1 MNALTGIVSLII
13 LFYLTKKFWSM
24 HFSRLFLVLF
34 SQFCFLFSLFMVRYQ
49 QKRCRCRAQSGVRC
63 GNKRLKSE
71 YTMKHIKFQR
81 ALFFTYVLISFLVL
95 MIFAIFFYHYMAKH
109 LTEKEL
115 RSLSALN
122 ASFAAQTD
130 AVIRDIDIT
139 SANINYS
146 SLMQSRLDEHY
157 GVDLSYDSLTK
168 LADLFVTINGSDIK
182 ADQINFYS
190 LDGRLA
196 RVGMVTTTGTI
207 DVNDL
212 PWLEQT
218 IALGGK
224 KTIGLPY
231 CTDAYSKSAKYS
243 EWFISLY
250 RAYSNQYGQ
259 KVGAIETVKR
269 CKSVFK
275 SIITYQKATKTA
287 PASVYVFNEDGILLF
302 PYAQTDEF
310 QGACLIYYEQAVKSD
325 SLSAGGGSFYNPN
338 TQTKEYFCCERSSY
352 TNWTYI
358 SVQEESVVLKPLHR
372 LVSITFLAVFVLLA
386 AAVYLSYYFSG
397 ILIRPISHLK
407 HIIQRLELDTLGEER
422 TDNYNTTFVELED
435 LYKAF
440 QNMNDKLKVS
450 MHDLLASE
458 QQEFKAMNLA
468 LQSQANPHFY
478 YNTLSSIIVLSE
490 NNQNEDVIRLCRN
503 LTQIMR
509 YITDSSTT
517 VTTIGE
523 EMEYVK
529 KYLYCIKIRYQS
541 SLSYTLD
548 IEPRLLDIPIPKLL
562 IQPLVE
568 NAIKYGTDCEP
579 PWSLSITGKQY
590 EDRWQIDIV
599 DSGKGFSED
608 ALQRIS
614 RNIAEVSENTGI
626 PKLHINGL
634 GIVNVY
640 LRWKFHAKEKM
651 IFTYGNTVDG
661 HGICSVGQKILQE
674 NERTQP
680 ES

>member
-1 MNALTGIVSLII
+1 
-13 LFYLTKKFWSM
+13 
-24 HFSRLFLVLF
+24 
-34 SQFCFLFSLFMVRYQ
+34 
-49 QKRCRCRAQSGVRC
+49 
-63 GNKRLKSE
+63 
-71 YTMKHIKFQR
+71 MKHIKFQR
-81 ALFFTYVLISFLVL
+81 ALFFTYILISFLVL
-95 MIFAIFFYHYMAKH
+95 MIFAVFFYQYMAKH
-109 LTEKEL
+109 LMEKEL
-115 RSLSALN
+115 SSLSALN
-122 ASFAAQTD
+122 SSFAAQTD

-146 SLMQSRLDEHY
+146 SLMQSKLDEHY
-157 GVDLSYDSLTK
+157 SLDLSYDSLTE

-196 RVGMVTTTGTI
+196 RVGMATTTGT
-207 DVNDL
+207 VNTDDL
-212 PWLEQT
+212 PWLEET
-218 IALGGK
+218 LARGGK

-259 KVGAIETVKR
+259 KVGAIETIKR
-269 CKSVFK
+269 CKTVFK
-275 SIITYQKATKTA
+275 SIISYQKATKDS
-287 PASVYVFNEDGILLF
+287 PASVYVFNEDGILIF
-302 PYAQTDEF
+302 PYDRAEELQDT
-310 QGACLIYYEQAVKSD
+310 CLIYYEQATTPA
-325 SLSAGGGSFYNPN
+325 SLTSGGGSFYNPA
-338 TQTKEYFCCERSSY
+338 TQTKQYFCCERSSY
-352 TNWTYI
+352 TGWTYI
-358 SVQEESVVLKPLHR
+358 SAQEESVVLKPLHR
-372 LVSITFLAVFVLLA
+372 LVSITLLAVFILLA
-386 AAVYLSYYFSG
+386 AAIYLSYYFSG

-422 TDNYNTTFVELED
+422 TDNYNTTFVELEE

-490 NNQNEDVIRLCRN
+490 QNQNEDVIRLCRN

-509 YITDSSTT
+509 YITDSGTAVTT
-517 VTTIGE
+517 VGE
-523 EMEYVK
+523 EIEYVK

-541 SLSYTLD
+541 SLNYTLD
-548 IEPRLLDIPIPKLL
+548 IAPELLDIPIPKLV

-568 NAIKYGTDCEP
+568 NAIKYGTDCAP
-579 PWSLSITGKQY
+579 PWSLSITGKRY
-590 EDRWQIDIV
+590 EDRWQIDIL
-599 DSGKGFSED
+599 DSGNGFSEE
-608 ALQRIS
+608 ALERIA
-614 RNIAEVSENTGI
+614 RNIAEATENTGI
-626 PKLHINGL
+626 PKLQIDGL

-640 LRWKFHAKEKM
+640 LRWKFFAKETM
-651 IFTYGNTVDG
+651 LFAYGNTPEK
-661 HGICSVGQKILQE
+661 HGSYSIGQRIQKSAE
-674 NERTQP
+674 EER
-680 ES
+680 

>member
-1 MNALTGIVSLII
+1 
-13 LFYLTKKFWSM
+13 
-24 HFSRLFLVLF
+24 
-34 SQFCFLFSLFMVRYQ
+34 
-49 QKRCRCRAQSGVRC
+49 
-63 GNKRLKSE
+63 
-71 YTMKHIKFQR
+71 MKPIKFQR
-81 ALFFTYVLISFLVL
+81 ALFFTYVLISFLVV
-95 MIFAIFFYHYMAKH
+95 MIFAVFFYHYMAKH

-115 RSLSALN
+115 SSLSALN

-146 SLMQSRLDEHY
+146 SLMQSKLDEHY
-157 GVDLSYDSLTK
+157 GLDLSYDSLTD

-196 RVGMVTTTGTI
+196 RVGMATTIGTVDI
-207 DVNDL
+207 DEL
-212 PWLEQT
+212 PWLEET
-218 IALGGK
+218 MARGGK

-275 SIITYQKATKTA
+275 SIISYQKGTKNP

-302 PYAQTDEF
+302 PYDRAEELQN
-310 QGACLIYYEQAVKSD
+310 ACMIYYEQAKQPD
-325 SLSAGGGSFYNPN
+325 FLTAGSGSFYNPN

-372 LVSITFLAVFVLLA
+372 LVSITLLAVLVLLA

-422 TDNYNTTFVELED
+422 TDNYNTTFVELEE

-490 NNQNEDVIRLCRN
+490 QNQNEDVIRLCRN

-509 YITDSSTT
+509 YITDGSKTITT
-517 VTTIGE
+517 LGE
-523 EMEYVK
+523 EIEYVR
-529 KYLYCIKIRYQS
+529 KYLFCIKIRYQS
-541 SLSYTLD
+541 SLNYTLD
-548 IEPRLLDIPIPKLL
+548 IAPELLDIPVPKLI
-562 IQPLVE
+562 IQPLVK
-568 NAIKYGTDCEP
+568 NAIKYGTDCAP

-590 EDRWQIDIV
+590 QDKWQIDIV
-599 DSGKGFSED
+599 DSGDGFSEE
-608 ALQRIS
+608 ALERIS
-614 RNIAEVSENTGI
+614 QNIAESSESTGI
-626 PKLHINGL
+626 PKLQINGL

-640 LRWKFHAKEKM
+640 LRWKFFAKENM
-651 IFTYGNTVDG
+651 IFAYGNTPEK
-661 HGICSVGQKILQE
+661 HGFYSVGQRIPGSSSGEGAADAK
-674 NERTQP
+674 ND
-680 ES
+680 

>member
-1 MNALTGIVSLII
+1 
-13 LFYLTKKFWSM
+13 
-24 HFSRLFLVLF
+24 
-34 SQFCFLFSLFMVRYQ
+34 
-49 QKRCRCRAQSGVRC
+49 
-63 GNKRLKSE
+63 
-71 YTMKHIKFQR
+71 MKHIKFQR
-81 ALFFTYVLISFLVL
+81 ALFFTYILISFLVL
-95 MIFAIFFYHYMAKH
+95 MIFAVFFYQYMAKH
-109 LTEKEL
+109 LMEKEL
-115 RSLSALN
+115 SSLSALN
-122 ASFAAQTD
+122 SSFAAQTD

-146 SLMQSRLDEHY
+146 SLMQSKLDEHY
-157 GVDLSYDSLTK
+157 SLDLSYDSLSE

-196 RVGMVTTTGTI
+196 RVGMATTTGTV
-207 DVNDL
+207 DTDDL
-212 PWLEQT
+212 PWLEET
-218 IALGGK
+218 LARGGK

-259 KVGAIETVKR
+259 KVGAIETIKR
-269 CKSVFK
+269 CKTVFK
-275 SIITYQKATKTA
+275 SIISYQKATKDS
-287 PASVYVFNEDGILLF
+287 PASVYVFNEDGILIF
-302 PYAQTDEF
+302 PYDRAEELQDT
-310 QGACLIYYEQAVKSD
+310 CLIYYEQATTPA
-325 SLSAGGGSFYNPN
+325 SLTSGGGSFFNPA
-338 TQTKEYFCCERSSY
+338 TQTKQYFCCERSSY
-352 TNWTYI
+352 TGWTYI
-358 SVQEESVVLKPLHR
+358 SAQEESVVLKPLHR
-372 LVSITFLAVFVLLA
+372 LVSITLLAVFILLA
-386 AAVYLSYYFSG
+386 AAIYLSYYFSG

-422 TDNYNTTFVELED
+422 TDNYNTTFVELEE

-490 NNQNEDVIRLCRN
+490 QNQNEDVIRLCRN

-509 YITDSSTT
+509 YITDSGTAVTT
-517 VTTIGE
+517 VGE
-523 EMEYVK
+523 EIEYVK

-541 SLSYTLD
+541 SLNYTLD
-548 IEPRLLDIPIPKLL
+548 IAPELLDIPIPKLV

-568 NAIKYGTDCEP
+568 NAIKYGTDCAP
-579 PWSLSITGKQY
+579 PWSLSITGKRY
-590 EDRWQIDIV
+590 EDRWQIDIL
-599 DSGKGFSED
+599 DSGDGFSEE
-608 ALQRIS
+608 ALERIA
-614 RNIAEVSENTGI
+614 RNIAEATENTGI
-626 PKLHINGL
+626 PKLQIDGL

-640 LRWKFHAKEKM
+640 LRWKFFAKETM
-651 IFTYGNTVDG
+651 LFAYGNTPEK
-661 HGICSVGQKILQE
+661 HGSYSIGQRIQKSAE
-674 NERTQP
+674 EER
-680 ES
+680 

>member
-1 MNALTGIVSLII
+1 
-13 LFYLTKKFWSM
+13 
-24 HFSRLFLVLF
+24 
-34 SQFCFLFSLFMVRYQ
+34 
-49 QKRCRCRAQSGVRC
+49 
-63 GNKRLKSE
+63 
-71 YTMKHIKFQR
+71 MKHIKFQR

-95 MIFAIFFYHYMAKH
+95 MIFAVFFYRYMSRH
-109 LTEKEL
+109 LIEKEL
-115 RSLSALN
+115 SSLSALN
-122 ASFAAQTD
+122 ASFATQTD
-130 AVIRDIDIT
+130 AVIKDIDIT

-157 GVDLSYDSLTK
+157 GLDASYDNLSK

-190 LDGRLA
+190 LDGNLAQVGMLTTMTTVDTESLVWLEETLA
-196 RVGMVTTTGTI
+196 R
-207 DVNDL
+207 
-212 PWLEQT
+212 
-218 IALGGK
+218 GGK
-224 KTIGLPY
+224 KAVGLPY
-231 CTDAYSKSAKYS
+231 CTDSYSKSAKYS

-275 SIITYQKATKTA
+275 SIISYQKATKTD
-287 PASVYVFNEDGILLF
+287 PASVYVFNQDGVLLYPYDQEEDLN
-302 PYAQTDEF
+302 
-310 QGACLIYYEQAVKSD
+310 GAALIYYEQAGQPGAPLTGV
-325 SLSAGGGSFYNPN
+325 GSFYNPIV
-338 TQTKEYFCCERSSY
+338 QTKEYFCYEYSPY

-358 SVQEESVVLKPLHR
+358 SVQPKRVILQPLHR
-372 LVSITFLAVFVLLA
+372 LIYMTLLAVFALLA
-386 AAVYLSYYFSG
+386 AAVYLSYKFSG
-397 ILIRPISHLK
+397 ILIRPIKHLK

-422 TDNYNTTFVELED
+422 TDNYNTTFLELEE
-435 LYKAF
+435 LYEAF

-450 MHDLLASE
+450 MHDLLVSE

-490 NNQNEDVIRLCRN
+490 NNKNEDVIKLCRN

-517 VTTIGE
+517 ITTIRE
-523 EMEYVK
+523 EVEYVK

-541 SLSYTLD
+541 SLNYTLD
-548 IEPRLLDIPIPKLL
+548 IAPELLDIPIPKLL

-568 NAIKYGTDCEP
+568 NAIKYGTNCAP
-579 PWSLSITGKQY
+579 PWTLSIIGRQY
-590 EDRWQIDIV
+590 EDKWQIDII
-599 DSGKGFSED
+599 DSGEGFSSE

-614 RNIAEVSENTGI
+614 QNIAEASENTGI
-626 PKLHINGL
+626 PRLQINGL

-640 LRWKFHAKEKM
+640 LRWKFHAKDRM
-651 IFTYGNTVDG
+651 IFAYGNTPEG
-661 HGICSVGQKILQE
+661 HGFYSIGQQIVPD
-674 NERTQP
+674 TF
-680 ES
+680 